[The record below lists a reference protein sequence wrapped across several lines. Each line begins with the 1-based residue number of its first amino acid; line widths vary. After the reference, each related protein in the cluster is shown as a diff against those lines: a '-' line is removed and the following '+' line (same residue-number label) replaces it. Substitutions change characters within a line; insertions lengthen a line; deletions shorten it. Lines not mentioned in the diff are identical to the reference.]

1 MKLNDFS
8 FRSKEEEKR
17 EEEIQ
22 GKLSEIFGKSSNI
35 EQKDKKPDKFV
46 KVGVDHDGNDII
58 VNTNPSGGLQIAP
71 EIMEKIR
78 NPDWLKHNR
87 EAAKEKRKKLLDAWF
102 DGRSNGMIAEDFEG
116 QKNDLFDIP
125 KEFVHMLVEVEDD
138 DDELDQRSKQIIKN
152 ARANST
158 VVEPDLMKGLVDSI
172 DSGAG
177 YKNAIWVTDFLKYLK
192 QRNVNFSLLKND
204 MAAVKALYDEWHALK
219 RPSIPVIM
227 QRLIQECDELFF
239 KWLETE
245 KAQNLDPEVRKL
257 LKTDIGT
264 RVEFLHEMAA
274 ESGEQLYTI
283 EDFILL
289 KFQFQEYGL
298 HQEDQE
304 WFDRNKPIPSR
315 EGITMG
321 NYLDEFKVRTGW
333 DFADVFYHYWKE
345 VEKENE
351 EKTKNEMQDELGN
364 KSLVE
369 GKENEHNM
377 LVSDKPDSV
386 SRVTI
391 NSSVHEIYEYDDDD
405 II

>member
-1 MKLNDFS
+1 MKLNDFNLRTES
-8 FRSKEEEKR
+8 EKEKET
-17 EEEIQ
+17 EIKD
-22 GKLSEIFGKSSNI
+22 KLAEIFNKTTNI
-35 EQKDKKPDKFV
+35 ETNDKKEDKYV
-46 KVGVDHDGNDII
+46 KVGVDHKGNDII
-58 VNTNPSGGLQIAP
+58 VNINPAGGLQIDP
-71 EIMEKIR
+71 EIMKKIR
-78 NPDWLKHNR
+78 DPEWIKNNR
-87 EAAKEKRKKLLDAWF
+87 EANKVKRKKLLDAWF

-125 KEFVHMLVEVEDD
+125 KEFVHMLVEVEDE

-152 ARANST
+152 ARSNST

-227 QRLIQECDELFF
+227 QRLIQECDQLFF
-239 KWLETE
+239 NWLETE
-245 KAQNLDPEVRKL
+245 NAQNIDPEVRRL

-264 RVEFLHEMAA
+264 RVEFLNEMSL
-274 ESGEQLYTI
+274 ESGEKLYSI
-283 EDFILL
+283 EDFIIL

-304 WFDRNKPIPSR
+304 WFNRDKPIPSR
-315 EGITMG
+315 EGLTMG
-321 NYLDEFKVRTGW
+321 HYLDEFKTRTGW

-351 EKTKNEMQDELGN
+351 EKNKEDVETELGN

-369 GKENEHNM
+369 GKENESEF
-377 LVSDKPDSV
+377 LVSEKPDSV
-386 SRVTI
+386 SRVI
-391 NSSVHEIYEYDDDD
+391 VNGVRDVMEYDDDD